1 MEARRDLDHGKALD
15 LIVHLQA
22 IEAIKRHAAL
32 GTLAH
37 LSHILLH
44 LAQRIELA
52 AEHLVAVIACRP
64 VKAGHLFADLCAAV
78 IDELDDDQA
87 D

>member
-32 GTLAH
+32 GALAH

-52 AEHLVAVIACRP
+52 AEHLVAVIATQDTHL
-64 VKAGHLFADLCAAV
+64 AGTTDHTPPRTWADGASPA
-78 IDELDDDQA
+78 
-87 D
+87 